1 MQQLEPEVD
10 QFAEAAKRVGRMQNM
25 LININANSG
34 IDGKFQSICAS
45 PEDANTMAQL
55 LQAGLLYK
63 RYQSKDNPD
72 MADMLD
78 KARVAPAG
86 DRVILNLALTNQQ
99 MGSLVK
105 HNKFSL
111 KMYK

>member
-34 IDGKFQSICAS
+34 IDGKFQAVCGS

-63 RYQSKDNPD
+63 RYQAGKDNPE

-78 KARVAPAG
+78 KARIAPSG
-86 DRVILNLALTNQQ
+86 DRVILNLTLTHEQ
-99 MGSLVK
+99 MASLIK
-105 HNKFSL
+105 HNTFAF
-111 KMYK
+111 KM